1 MSDCLICGAE
11 SCTCKGA
18 APPTEGIRI
27 THVMEGP
34 RKMKANEY
42 YSEEGVFLNS
52 AGEVVYGNDP
62 DKKTQIVAAG
72 ASVPMDVARR
82 YNLVDADGKPVKVA
96 PAKTAAAKT
105 AAAKAADED
114 EPVEEQAEDMP
125 KPAQA
130 KAQAAAQNKAQAPK
144 ANK

>member
-1 MSDCLICGAE
+1 MTDCLICGAE

-18 APPTEGIRI
+18 APPTEGIKI

-34 RKMKANEY
+34 RKMNANEY

-82 YNLVDADGKPVKVA
+82 YNLVDADGKPLK
-96 PAKTAAAKT
+96 PAKA
-105 AAAKAADED
+105 AAAKAEAAEAD
-114 EPVEEQAEDMP
+114 EPVEEQADEMP
-125 KPAQA
+125 KPAEA

>member
-18 APPTEGIRI
+18 APPTEGIKI

-82 YNLVDADGKPVKVA
+82 YNLVDADGKPVKA
-96 PAKTAAAKT
+96 AAAKT

>member
-82 YNLVDADGKPVKVA
+82 YNLVDADGKPVKA
-96 PAKTAAAKT
+96 AAAK
-105 AAAKAADED
+105 AAKAEAADED